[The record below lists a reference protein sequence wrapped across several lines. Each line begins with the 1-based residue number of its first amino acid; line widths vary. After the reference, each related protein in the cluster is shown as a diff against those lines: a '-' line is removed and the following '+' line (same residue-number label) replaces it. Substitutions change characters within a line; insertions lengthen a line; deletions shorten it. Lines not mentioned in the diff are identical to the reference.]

1 MSIRKK
7 TSIVVSLAMLP
18 TWLPHAVI
26 ADANASPGSVW
37 SSVYTANISP
47 SSFNTYLN
55 QAETI
60 ERHRNQGFGVQQVI
74 NSVTTTAGVINNT
87 SIGDNSPYANVI
99 VDATSSNTGDLDGS
113 VRVLNSEVEPT
124 TNIDRE

>member
-1 MSIRKK
+1 MSSRKK
-7 TSIVVSLAMLP
+7 ISIVLCLAMVP
-18 TWLPHAVI
+18 TWLPYAVI

-37 SSVYTANISP
+37 SSVYSANISP

-55 QAETI
+55 QAEII

-87 SIGDNSPYANVI
+87 SIGDNSPYATVV
-99 VDATSSNTGDLDGS
+99 VDGNFSNTGDLDGS
-113 VRVLNSEVEPT
+113 VRVLNTEVEPT
-124 TNIDRE
+124 TNIDR